1 MFKPLD
7 KGPHYYAYHCQ
18 DEYLN
23 LGFDYHGNILRKT
36 VSKVIFQNKNN
47 KKLLKKVDDMLDY
60 LVDAVK
66 QIKLQYMISHNKND
80 INLN

>member
-18 DEYLN
+18 DEYRN
-23 LGFDYHGNILRKT
+23 LGFDYHGNILKKT
-36 VSKVIFQNKNN
+36 VSKVIFQNKKNRL
-47 KKLLKKVDDMLDY
+47 LLKKADDMLDY

>member
-18 DEYLN
+18 DEYHN
-23 LGFDYHGNILRKT
+23 LGFDYHGNILKKS
-36 VSKVIFQNKNN
+36 VSKVIFKNKRN
-47 KKLLKKVDDMLDY
+47 KQLLKKADDMLDY

-80 INLN
+80 ININ